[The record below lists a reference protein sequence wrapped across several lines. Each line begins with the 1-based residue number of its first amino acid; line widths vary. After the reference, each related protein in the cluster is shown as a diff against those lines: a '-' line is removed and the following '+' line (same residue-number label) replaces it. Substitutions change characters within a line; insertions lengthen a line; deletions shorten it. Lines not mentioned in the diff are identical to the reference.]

1 MSRGSTWNIWDFH
14 LHTPCS
20 ILNNQFGDPAHEQTW
35 NSYVAAIETVTA
47 EKGIAAVGVT
57 DYFSVE
63 GYKRLIKYQSEGR
76 LPGIFLFPNIEFR
89 VDRILYRGKNG
100 TDPRRL
106 NVHVLFDPEIGI
118 EQIEDHFLHDLDFIH
133 EEEPFEGSNKRKLK
147 LANLRSFGQELQK
160 QQPSFQGQDALFV
173 GCKTAIVQISAIKN
187 VLDGDKRFRGR
198 HLLVLAEENTENMD
212 WAGQDHAV
220 RKQLIQMSHAV
231 FTANPKSRDF
241 YLGLYHDSLDEY
253 LGEFKSAK
261 PCLWGCDSHGLAE
274 RFLEPDKQRYCWIKG
289 EVSWDGLK
297 QVLYEPESRVRI
309 QPDKPEP
316 QKSIYTIDSV
326 KIAKTQINPS
336 IGIAEVNIDL
346 NPNLV
351 TIIGGRG
358 SGKTAI
364 LDLIA
369 TCFREGSALK
379 DIDNSFYARLYEK
392 QNSQPIPVQI
402 AFHSGDKFP
411 DGEYGRKLVG
421 QDEVV
426 FEDADILYLTQSH
439 IDEYTAN
446 PTKLYTHII
455 DLVFDRRIDQ
465 RRTYDELGETA
476 QRLRSELESASL
488 KIQQIRSEVS
498 GKIPEAEKERTRT
511 AGDKKDL
518 EQRLHQH
525 QIKQAGSNEESEEL
539 AKRLNSLKNLREKSA
554 SLRVRLENLL
564 ADLSKFH
571 AKYADD
577 AKLINELQVSLE
589 TPVHLAEL
597 PVAIAGISGI
607 VDIINS
613 NKDLLVKQESGCDDS
628 IGEVES
634 QLGALQGIDRTIAE
648 LRQNIDALTK
658 QIEGFDSRIAELQK
672 KEAEINA
679 LDELRNKTFAQQ
691 IRSVAEQRLY
701 LQSVIAQ
708 FESDQDD
715 EMLNG
720 LTFSAH
726 IGSAPKEQYLSSI
739 VGKVDG
745 RTHASNA
752 VEAAISPLVDALI
765 QKMNEFDSS
774 SGTDDEPPF
783 LPIVQELRTQTGS
796 LTRKR
801 NTSES
806 DFFNTVM
813 SPFFQIGLHIEFNG
827 KPLESLSMGERAV
840 VLLKILLGLDDRP
853 LLIDQPEEHLDNR
866 YIYDE
871 LTPAFRKA
879 KTNRQIVIATHNAN
893 LVVNTDAEQI
903 IIADHSEG
911 TLSYRSGTIENPE
924 VREIVKTI
932 LEGGD
937 QAFKKREEKYG
948 YRF

>member
-20 ILNNQFGDPAHEQTW
+20 ILNNQFGDPDSEQTW
-35 NSYVAAIETVTA
+35 GSFLTAVETVAKEKGVAAI
-47 EKGIAAVGVT
+47 GVT
-57 DYFSVE
+57 DYFSIE
-63 GYKRLIKYQSEGR
+63 GYKKLIQYQSEGR
-76 LPGIFLFPNIEFR
+76 LSGIFLFPNIEFR
-89 VDRILYRGKNG
+89 VDRIIYRGKNG

-106 NVHVLFDPEIGI
+106 NVHVLFDPGIGI
-118 EQIEDHFLHDLDFIH
+118 EQIEEHFLHDLDFIY
-133 EEEPFEGSNKRKLK
+133 EEEPFGSSNKRKLK
-147 LANLRSFGQELQK
+147 LANLRNFGQELQK
-160 QQPSFQGQDALFV
+160 QHPAFQNQDALFV
-173 GCKTAIVQISAIKN
+173 GCKTAIVPISTIKD
-187 VLDGDKRFRGR
+187 VLDNKRFRGR
-198 HLLVLAEENTENMD
+198 HLLVLAEENTEVMD
-212 WAGQDHAV
+212 WEGQDHAV
-220 RKQLIQMSHAV
+220 RKHLIQMSHAV
-231 FTANPKSRDF
+231 FSANPKSREF
-241 YLGLYHDSLDEY
+241 LLGQHHSSLDEY
-253 LGEFKSAK
+253 LAEFKSAK

-297 QVLYEPESRVRI
+297 QVLYEPVSRVRI

-326 KIAKTQINPS
+326 RIAKTQINRS
-336 IGIAEVNIDL
+336 IGVAEVNIDL

-369 TCFREGSALK
+369 TCFREGNALK
-379 DIDNSFYARLYEK
+379 TIDNSFYARLYVK
-392 QNSQPIPVQI
+392 QNSEPIPVQI
-402 AFHSGDKFP
+402 EFQSGDKFP
-411 DGEYGRKLVG
+411 SDECDRKLVG
-421 QDEVV
+421 KDDIV
-426 FEDADILYLTQSH
+426 FGDADILYLTQSH

-455 DLVFDRRIDQ
+455 DLVFDRRLDQ
-465 RRTYDELGETA
+465 RRAYDELGETA
-476 QRLRSELESASL
+476 QRLQTELESTSL
-488 KIQQIRSEVS
+488 KIQQLRSEVS
-498 GKIPEAEKERTRT
+498 GKIPDAEKERTRT
-511 AGDKKDL
+511 AGDKRDL
-518 EQRLHQH
+518 EQRLQQH
-525 QIKQAGSNEESEEL
+525 QAKQAGSTEESEEL
-539 AKRLNSLKNLREKSA
+539 AKRSNSLKTLREKA
-554 SLRVRLENLL
+554 VSLRTRLENLL
-564 ADLSKFH
+564 IDLGKFH
-571 AKYADD
+571 VKYTED
-577 AKLINELQVSLE
+577 AKTINELQVSLE
-589 TPVHLAEL
+589 SDVHLAEL
-597 PVAIAGISGI
+597 PITIDGITGI
-607 VDIINS
+607 VGIING
-613 NKDLLVKQESGCDDS
+613 NKDLLVEQESGCNTL
-628 IGEVES
+628 IGEVEG
-634 QLGALQGIDRTIAE
+634 QLGALQGISRTIAE
-648 LRQNIDALTK
+648 HRQNIDALTK
-658 QIEGFDSRIAELQK
+658 QIEGIDSRIAELQK
-672 KEAEINA
+672 KEEQINV
-679 LDELRNKTFAQQ
+679 LDDQRNKTFAHQMRK
-691 IRSVAEQRLY
+691 IAEQRLY
-701 LQSVIAQ
+701 LQSVITQ
-708 FESDQDD
+708 FEADQDD

-720 LTFSAH
+720 LTFAAH
-726 IGSAPKEQYLSSI
+726 IGGIPKEQYLSSI

-752 VEAAISPLVDALI
+752 VEAAVSPLVDALI
-765 QKMNEFDSS
+765 QKMNEYDSS
-774 SGTDDEPPF
+774 GDTGDELPF
-783 LPIVQELRTQTGS
+783 LPTVQELRTQAGA
-796 LTRKR
+796 LIRKR
-801 NTSES
+801 NVTES
-806 DFFNTVM
+806 DFFNTVL

-879 KTNRQIVIATHNAN
+879 KTNRQIIIATHNAN